1 MASNELPGNDAY
13 QLRLTPRGDHLQVE
27 VSGDVDAQ
35 AVRIAY
41 WRHIARE
48 ARARGERKLL
58 VHDRRKGIPATPA
71 ELAELA
77 QLLKDQAEH
86 FDRVA
91 VVEPTPEFLPA
102 VEHAEILG
110 QAAGINVRIFI
121 DAAQALR
128 WLRYGS
134 PDDVPGDTLLGFT
147 SH

>member
-1 MASNELPGNDAY
+1 MASQELPGNSAY
-13 QLRLTPRGDHLQVE
+13 QLRLTPRGDHLQVD

-35 AVRIAY
+35 TVRIAY
-41 WRHIARE
+41 WKQIARE
-48 ARARGERKLL
+48 GRARGERKLL

-77 QLLKDQAEH
+77 QLLQDQAGY

-91 VVEPTPEFLPA
+91 VVEPRPEFLPA

-121 DAAQALR
+121 DAAQAVR

-134 PDDVPGDTLLGFT
+134 PDDMPGEALLGP
-147 SH
+147 H

>member
-1 MASNELPGNDAY
+1 MASKELPEHATY
-13 QLRLTPRGDHLQVE
+13 ELRLTPRNDHLQVD
-27 VSGDVDAQ
+27 VSGDIDAQ

-41 WRHIARE
+41 WQQIARE
-48 ARARGERKLL
+48 ARARGQRKLL
-58 VHDRRKGIPATPA
+58 VHDRRKGTPATPG

-77 QLLKDQAEH
+77 QLLKGEAEH

-121 DAAQALR
+121 DAAQAVR

-134 PDDVPGDTLLGFT
+134 PDDVPDEALLGP
-147 SH
+147 H